1 LINIYR
7 LFPDALN
14 LNGDAANAL
23 ILAKRLAWY
32 KKEATVVDISN
43 EEELQLAS
51 KEILKATDRSV
62 VVAGHGSLA
71 AMKSLAGLSKSL
83 RSFFKLIDQNGVCA
97 ILVGSSTSWS
107 HRASAAT
114 QDRVSEFV
122 TVEFGLPGWPPYAL
136 GYVNSDLRIP
146 ALQVSNN
153 VVTTLLHGPFLAK
166 NPQWADAI
174 ISRLGVDVQ
183 PTVETQAVDNLVT
196 AIWKL
201 ESKKLA

>member
-1 LINIYR
+1 MIKIYR
-7 LFPDALN
+7 LFPEELN

-32 KKEATVVDISN
+32 KKVATVVDITK

-62 VVAGHGSLA
+62 VVAGHGSMA
-71 AMKSLAGLSKSL
+71 AIKSLAGLSKSL
-83 RSFFKLIDQNGVCA
+83 RSFFKMIDENGVCA

-107 HRASAAT
+107 HQASPAAKE
-114 QDRVSEFV
+114 RVSEFV
-122 TVEFGLPGWPPYAL
+122 TVEFSRPGWPQFAL
-136 GYVNSDLRIP
+136 GYVNSDLSIP

-153 VVTTLLHGPFLAK
+153 VVSTLLHGPFLAK
-166 NPQWADAI
+166 NPRWADAI

-183 PTVETQAVDNLVT
+183 PTVETQAVDSLVT
-196 AIWKL
+196 EIWKL